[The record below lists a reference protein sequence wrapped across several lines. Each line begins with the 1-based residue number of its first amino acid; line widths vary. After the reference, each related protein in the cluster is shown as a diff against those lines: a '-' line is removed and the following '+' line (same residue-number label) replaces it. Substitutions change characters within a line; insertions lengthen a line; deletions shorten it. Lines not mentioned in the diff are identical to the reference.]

1 MKKTVFCF
9 LLFSLS
15 ANVPVVRSVRTQAGK
30 YKPQPPNVLM
40 ICVDDMNDFI
50 GGMGHPDA
58 RTPNIDRLIKRGVLF
73 TNAHCQSPLCGPSRA
88 AIMTGLRPS
97 TTGIYGLI
105 NDNAIRKGN
114 AATRQA
120 VFLHQYFRENGYYT
134 MGIGKIFH
142 EHAPDGLFD
151 ESGGRENGFGPVPT
165 TPMNWLKKG
174 TGTDW
179 GPFPKRDEQMPDYQ
193 SAQWAINRLNKPY
206 GRGSGGEPRPNKP
219 FFLTVGFIRPHVPWH
234 VPKKW
239 FDLYDTTKIHLPPY
253 LKTDRDD
260 LPPIARALDDWPM
273 MPTTD
278 WAIQNRQWKP
288 MLQAYLACVSFV
300 DHYIGQL
307 LDALQKSPHANNTII
322 VLWSDHGYRMGEK
335 GTFAKMCLW
344 DRATTAPLLFSGP
357 GLPKNARSDAPV
369 ELFSIYPT
377 LTDLCG
383 LAPNKRVEARSLL
396 PLLKSP
402 NARWPH
408 PAIVTWGRNN
418 HAVKTPDYRYIRYE
432 DGAEELYLVK
442 KDPNEWQNRAN
453 EPAYDNLK
461 ARLRMYLPTVNAKW
475 AAVSGYNM
483 NEYFRKQKLE
493 QSETAAPK

>member
-1 MKKTVFCF
+1 MKLLVVFF

-15 ANVPVVRSVRTQAGK
+15 ANVPVVRPVQTRVGG
-30 YKPQPPNVLM
+30 QPPNVLM

-73 TNAHCQSPLCGPSRA
+73 TNAHCQSPMCGPSRA

-105 NDNAIRKGN
+105 NDNAIRNGN
-114 AATRQA
+114 AATLQA
-120 VFLHQYFRENGYYT
+120 VFLHQYFRENGYHT
-134 MGIGKIFH
+134 MGVGKIFH
-142 EHAPDGLFD
+142 EHAPDGLFN
-151 ESGGRENGFGPVPT
+151 ESGGRENGFGPNPSK
-165 TPMNWLKKG
+165 PMNWTQKG
-174 TGTDW
+174 PGSRSTGTDW
-179 GPFPKRDEQMPDYQ
+179 GPFPERDDKMPDYH
-193 SAQWAINRLNKPY
+193 STQWAIKRLNQPY
-206 GRGSGGEPRPNKP
+206 TKP

-239 FDLYDTTKIHLPPY
+239 FDLYDTTKLHLPPY

-260 LPPIARALDDWPM
+260 LPPIARAVDDWPM

-278 WAIQNRQWKP
+278 WAIENRQWKP

-300 DHYIGQL
+300 DHYIGQI
-307 LDALQKSPHANNTII
+307 LDALDNSPHAKNTIV
-322 VLWSDHGYRMGEK
+322 VLWSDHGYRLGEK

-344 DRATTAPLLFSGP
+344 DRATISPLLFAGP
-357 GLPKNARSDAPV
+357 GLPQNTRTNAPV

-383 LAPNKRVEARSLL
+383 LAPNKQVEARSLL

-402 NARWPH
+402 KANWPY

-418 HAVKTPDYRYIRYE
+418 HAVKTTDYRYIRYE
-432 DGAEELYLVK
+432 DGAEELYLIK
-442 KDPNEWQNRAN
+442 EDPNEWYNRAN
-453 EPAYDNLK
+453 EPTFEKIKVL
-461 ARLRMYLPTVNAKW
+461 LRTYLPTVNAKW
-475 AAVSGYNM
+475 AAASGYNM
-483 NEYFRKQKLE
+483 NEYFRKQKQE
-493 QSETAAPK
+493 QTDVPTREMAPK